1 MRTSRARRAGRLAEQ
16 TMQSE
21 DFGTVTSVLPTREM
35 ARTRS
40 SERPERARTGRERPR
55 GHRAKG
61 VAWPGWG
68 QGGSARF
75 QLLAPLRLRR
85 PPGRCCRWG
94 VALAGLR
101 AGGRRAVADSVG
113 RLGHLELL
121 LQPVGT
127 DEVPG
132 PDQHERHPE
141 TGVVQVEE
149 GEPVEGRG

>member
-1 MRTSRARRAGRLAEQ
+1 MRTARARRAGRLAEQ

-21 DFGTVTSVLPTREM
+21 DFGTVTSVLPTRELP
-35 ARTRS
+35 RTRS
-40 SERPERARTGRERPR
+40 SERPERARRGRELPR
-55 GHRAKG
+55 GDRAKG
-61 VAWPGWG
+61 VAWPG
-68 QGGSARF
+68 
-75 QLLAPLRLRR
+75 RR
-85 PPGRCCRWG
+85 PGRCCWWG

-101 AGGRRAVADSVG
+101 AGGRRAVADAVG